1 MMQKVHFR
9 LTSVAQKRYC
19 LSSLVWVLLR
29 PTRITT
35 VKELRD
41 VAYGFSCLSEKT
53 KMSNILYMRIQRQHI
68 LFSYLRP

>member
-9 LTSVAQKRYC
+9 LTSVGQKRYC

-29 PTRITT
+29 PTRITI

-41 VAYGFSCLSEKT
+41 VAYG
-53 KMSNILYMRIQRQHI
+53 
-68 LFSYLRP
+68 LFLPF